1 MLLHFPPMPREA
13 NGTIPGVTS
22 LVAALPDDRIT
33 VFTTSSAV
41 PPRLRP
47 LPGLAR
53 PWRMGLFEAPWLLPE
68 MLFLPPERLVQFKFL
83 CALRLARIRDHDAK
97 FQRPS
102 DGVNR

>member
-22 LVAALPDDRIT
+22 LVAALADDRGT

-41 PPRLRP
+41 PPRLRL

-53 PWRMGLFEAPWLLPE
+53 RRRMGLFEAAWLLPG
-68 MLFLPPERLVQFKFL
+68 MLLLPPERLVQFQFL
-83 CALRLARIRDHDAK
+83 CALRLARIRDHDA
-97 FQRPS
+97 QSLGSS
-102 DGVNR
+102 DG